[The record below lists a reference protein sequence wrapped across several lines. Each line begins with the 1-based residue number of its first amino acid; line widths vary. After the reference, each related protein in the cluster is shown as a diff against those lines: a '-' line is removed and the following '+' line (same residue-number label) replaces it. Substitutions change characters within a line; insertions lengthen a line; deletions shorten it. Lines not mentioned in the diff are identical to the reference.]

1 MLPKCYQRHVYWSYK
16 LMSCL
21 KERGHHMRQ
30 SFIVNILNQQNSTWQ
45 GTVTWVDED
54 RTQSFRSVLE
64 LIRLIDST
72 LCTRPNTPLEGGTD
86 S

>member
-1 MLPKCYQRHVYWSYK
+1 
-16 LMSCL
+16 
-21 KERGHHMRQ
+21 MRQ
-30 SFIVNILNQQNSTWQ
+30 SFIVNIQNQQNSTWQ

-72 LCTRPNTPLEGGTD
+72 LCTRPNTPSEGGTN

>member
-1 MLPKCYQRHVYWSYK
+1 MLPKCYQRRVYWAYN

-21 KERGHHMRQ
+21 KERGYHMRQ
-30 SFIVNILNQQNSTWQ
+30 SFIVNIQNQQNSTWQ